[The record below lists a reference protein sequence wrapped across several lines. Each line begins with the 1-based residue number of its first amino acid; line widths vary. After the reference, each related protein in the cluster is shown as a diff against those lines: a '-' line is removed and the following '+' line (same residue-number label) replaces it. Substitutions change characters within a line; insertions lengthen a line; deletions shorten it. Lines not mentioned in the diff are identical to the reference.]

1 MPPIGTAVG
10 LFGTEIKVLTGINE
24 LIGTIGLVVV
34 AAVVVV
40 VVVVARLPPPPPPP
54 PPPDDGAVVVA
65 GIAVGIVDVVVP
77 PLVVNE

>member
-40 VVVVARLPPPPPPP
+40 VVARLPPPPP